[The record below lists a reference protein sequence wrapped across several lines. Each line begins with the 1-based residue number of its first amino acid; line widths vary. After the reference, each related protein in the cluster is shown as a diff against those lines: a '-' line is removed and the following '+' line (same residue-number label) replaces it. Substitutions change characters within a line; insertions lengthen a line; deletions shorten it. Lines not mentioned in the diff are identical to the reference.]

1 MDALTPVRRALRTRM
16 SDRSAL
22 RHMNTLLNRTGL
34 SVSRIW
40 SSERPVPNHPTV
52 PVVAFA
58 HTPQRNRLLR
68 HVLSRPCE
76 KLMPESG
83 LRHLAAGSPTGQAET
98 GSLFYGLLVHLLLL
112 STPPRG
118 DAVTVDY
125 RSEHV
130 DLKRTCTS
138 LTKYAYRR
146 TGTGVSP
153 VILVGARCPACE
165 SCGASVFRTW
175 PADAKPLVGF

>member
-1 MDALTPVRRALRTRM
+1 
-16 SDRSAL
+16 
-22 RHMNTLLNRTGL
+22 
-34 SVSRIW
+34 
-40 SSERPVPNHPTV
+40 
-52 PVVAFA
+52 
-58 HTPQRNRLLR
+58 
-68 HVLSRPCE
+68 
-76 KLMPESG
+76 MPESG
-83 LRHLAAGSPTGQAET
+83 LRHLPAGSPTGQAET

-146 TGTGVSP
+146 TGIGVSP
-153 VILVGARCPACE
+153 MLRVDSLPSSA
-165 SCGASVFRTW
+165 W
-175 PADAKPLVGF
+175 